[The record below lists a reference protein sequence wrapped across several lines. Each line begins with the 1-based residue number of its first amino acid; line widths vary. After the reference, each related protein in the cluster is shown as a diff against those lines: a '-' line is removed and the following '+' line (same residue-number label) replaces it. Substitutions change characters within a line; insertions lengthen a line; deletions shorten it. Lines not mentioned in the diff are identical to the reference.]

1 MHHRRNFVLAHMCGA
16 GALGN
21 ALSSQGE
28 VLAANRVD
36 EQELDFFG
44 AGKLVGGFW
53 RIGEHGRG
61 LGADDGRGRVS
72 RFDEARR
79 ACSRLESGA
88 ILDKKRPI
96 LFARDVVRLR
106 RPVACGAFAAQ
117 CPRLFVIGL
126 ARSERMLKDLQ
137 IVEKLSGLSGRERV
151 NDNQG
156 RLGAVG
162 RGSGEKCQAVS
173 PAL

>member
-53 RIGEHGRG
+53 RIGEHGG
-61 LGADDGRGRVS
+61 WQD
-72 RFDEARR
+72 
-79 ACSRLESGA
+79 ESGWDR
-88 ILDKKRPI
+88 I
-96 LFARDVVRLR
+96 
-106 RPVACGAFAAQ
+106 
-117 CPRLFVIGL
+117 
-126 ARSERMLKDLQ
+126 ARSEEARED
-137 IVEKLSGLSGRERV
+137 VEKIAWPMPAMPSLRGIFE
-151 NDNQG
+151 
-156 RLGAVG
+156 VG
-162 RGSGEKCQAVS
+162 GVCLMPRRRDGGF
-173 PAL
+173 